1 MFCENCGEKVSKDDS
16 FCTNCGSPIK
26 REEPINPTEEIKQE
40 TEQKQEAATSSNE
53 GETKVVEASTE
64 PVKSVSPVVTSS
76 KGDNIKKGST
86 GKVFLV
92 ILALVIVLAG
102 IGVGLY
108 FFLFKD
114 KNEKSIEAIQ
124 KAVENMEN
132 LKSYT
137 MIIKGD
143 IKAKGD
149 ENIEAALDW
158 ETNVDIEN
166 KMSKMN
172 VKVSYLGVEIELPI
186 YIDFSNKDNGLIY
199 FKLPEIIGEASGWSK
214 ISLGPVDIDDFVNS
228 MSGFNE
234 DKCESSNED
243 KCESN
248 ENKFDLD
255 KFNENIKDIDFIEKK
270 KSDVSGSDYYEITIS
285 EKTIKEIAK
294 VNEDL
299 EIEESDIE
307 EMELGDGFVIGV
319 YIDKKGNYISKISID
334 LADYLNKIASKENA
348 DITFEKLAMSI
359 EYKNINK
366 VDEITI
372 PSEAKKAEEINLNDL
387 FELPNIDNNDNN
399 INPGN
404 NITSNNNENYV
415 EDYSITDYGFKVKY
429 SMPKDFEAS
438 SVNDA
443 EFKIY
448 RNDNLRVQISNYWED
463 EDERFEDIEWDK
475 EYYSKDE
482 NYKNITLSDEKT
494 IKVNDKKFAYKELS
508 YENDYNKY
516 YKTMVCYQ
524 LDKEH
529 VYTVEYEKTG
539 SPITEDEL
547 KLFLDITVSKT
558 N

>member
-1 MFCENCGEKVSKDDS
+1 MFCENCGEKVSNDDA

-26 REEPINPTEEIKQE
+26 REKPTDTTEEIKQDNE
-40 TEQKQEAATSSNE
+40 KTEESVTDSIEA
-53 GETKVVEASTE
+53 ETKVVEEEKVSEPVQPTE
-64 PVKSVSPVVTSS
+64 PVISNNN
-76 KGDNIKKGST
+76 KGDNIKKGSN
-86 GKVFLV
+86 GKVVLV
-92 ILALVIVLAG
+92 IIALLIVLAG
-102 IGVGLY
+102 IGTGLY

-149 ENIEAALDW
+149 ENIEASLDW
-158 ETNVDIEN
+158 ETNIDIEN
-166 KMSKMN
+166 KMSKMSA
-172 VKVSYLGVEIELPI
+172 KVSYSGVAIELPA

-199 FKLPEIIGEASGWSK
+199 FKLPEMLGEASGWTK
-214 ISLGPVDIDDFVNS
+214 LSLGPVDIDDFVNS
-228 MSGFNE
+228 MSGFNK
-234 DKCESSNED
+234 DKCGSSDED

-270 KSDVSGSDYYEITIS
+270 KSDISGSDYYEITIS

-294 VNEDL
+294 ANEDL

-334 LADYLNKIASKENA
+334 LADYLNKIADLENE

-359 EYKNINK
+359 EYKDINK

-372 PSEAKKAEEINLNDL
+372 PSDAKNAKEMDMNDL
-387 FELPNIDNNDNN
+387 FGNTLPDIDDD
-399 INPGN
+399 GDDWDLDDD
-404 NITSNNNENYV
+404 SDYV
-415 EDYSITDYGFKVKY
+415 EDYTITDYGFKVKY
-429 SMPKDFEAS
+429 NMPKGFEAS

-448 RNDNLRVQISNYWED
+448 RNDDLSVTISNYWD
-463 EDERFEDIEWDK
+463 AEDERFDDIEWDK
-475 EYYSKDE
+475 EYYEKDDY
-482 NYKNITLSDEKT
+482 YKNITLSDEKT
-494 IKVNDKKFAYKELS
+494 IKVNDKEFAYKELS
-508 YENDYNKY
+508 YENSYNKY
-516 YKTMVCYQ
+516 YETTVCYQ
-524 LDKEH
+524 LDDEH
-529 VYTVEYEKTG
+529 VYRVEYEKTG
-539 SPITEDEL
+539 SPITENEL
-547 KLFLDITVSKT
+547 KLFLDITVSKVK
-558 N
+558 